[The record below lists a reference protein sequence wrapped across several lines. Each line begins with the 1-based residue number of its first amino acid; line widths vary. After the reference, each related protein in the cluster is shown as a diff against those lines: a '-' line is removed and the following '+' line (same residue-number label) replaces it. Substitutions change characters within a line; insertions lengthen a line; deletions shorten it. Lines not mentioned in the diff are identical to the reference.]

1 MWMLPYFRHCL
12 CVPSVQFT
20 CSGLPGKWTLTGL
33 WLAWAHRLNHR
44 LLCLSNLWHV
54 YLTLSFPLQM
64 RTTALTGT
72 QTWQGPLS
80 PASPRR
86 QHPMAGA
93 GRAPSTSAPASQV
106 QRLAEEEAGN
116 QSLSLDLSVRVPRPC
131 SAIPPLCSQLPIFS
145 LVVLVYLHL
154 AQCLL
159 NTSSLVPHDCPLY
172 FPFYNFIFIYFYY
185 R

>member
-1 MWMLPYFRHCL
+1 MNPQWALAGMGPQAKASPAEPLQP
-12 CVPSVQFT
+12 VT
-20 CSGLPGKWTLTGL
+20 C
-33 WLAWAHRLNHR
+33 
-44 LLCLSNLWHV
+44 
-54 YLTLSFPLQM
+54 LTLSFPLQM

-72 QTWQGPLS
+72 QTWRGPLS

-86 QHPMAGA
+86 QHPTAGA

-154 AQCLL
+154 ARCLL
-159 NTSSLVPHDCPLY
+159 NTS
-172 FPFYNFIFIYFYY
+172 
-185 R
+185 